1 MRRES
6 RRRRRGVRE
15 REGVL
20 VHACTRVLPSP
31 SANKHD
37 KTITSSNCSNAQ
49 GTPTSNTE
57 LILLIMPVSSD
68 PDPLTSKMMLDEKL
82 R

>member
-1 MRRES
+1 M
-6 RRRRRGVRE
+6 RE

-20 VHACTRVLPSP
+20 VHACTRVLPSGGINNGRC

-37 KTITSSNCSNAQ
+37 KTITSSNCSKAQ

-68 PDPLTSKMMLDEKL
+68 PDPLTSKIMLDEKL